1 MTDFFVGAIMVF
13 LAAFIVE
20 FVFLGLARIFGIYAV
35 VQERTARV
43 YMLFGKVIGILDEPG
58 LYFLP
63 GKLGPAAFVI
73 NFLGNCYVL
82 DLRLDQE
89 YLRSQ
94 PVNSEEG
101 APMGIGIWYEMWI
114 SDPVSYLFKN
124 TDPRGSLRANVSNA
138 TVRCLSNMKLAE
150 MLETRH
156 NMSQTVRAEVT
167 GKSQAWGYQLGSV
180 YIRKVH
186 FRDAGMIKQIEE
198 KVVNRLRQVTSA
210 IKPGGR
216 QPGERDHQFGGARSG
231 RGVRQG
237 RGHSPGHA
245 GASLAGDRPRAGGIG
260 SALRCA
266 GDAAHSRRHRALHFI
281 AWRTA
286 LPHSGELAGC
296 GRRLEAI
303 CRRVVKYR
311 CEEDSAGGAIRCT
324 GIGAAVRWRL
334 RFGALPPSQQQAD
347 AGERGCADHVG
358 HQAEE
363 RAHRLRTGR

>member
-1 MTDFFVGAIMVF
+1 
-13 LAAFIVE
+13 
-20 FVFLGLARIFGIYAV
+20 
-35 VQERTARV
+35 
-43 YMLFGKVIGILDEPG
+43 VIGILDEPG
-58 LYFLP
+58 VYFLP
-63 GKLGPAAFVI
+63 GKLGVAAFVV
-73 NFLGNCYVL
+73 NFLGSCRVL

-167 GKSQAWGYQLGSV
+167 AKSQDWGYQLGSV

-210 IKPGGR
+210 IKQAGAN
-216 QPGERDHQFGGARSG
+216 QVSVITSSAEREAAIEFAKAAAIRPATIGQALEEIAREPAVAEALFDVLATQRILSGGARFTLLPG
-231 RGVRQG
+231 GP
-237 RGHSPGHA
+237 HSRILADLLASDGAAKPRTAA
-245 GASLAGDRPRAGGIG
+245 GA
-260 SALRCA
+260 
-266 GDAAHSRRHRALHFI
+266 
-281 AWRTA
+281 
-286 LPHSGELAGC
+286 
-296 GRRLEAI
+296 
-303 CRRVVKYR
+303 
-311 CEEDSAGGAIRCT
+311 
-324 GIGAAVRWRL
+324 
-334 RFGALPPSQQQAD
+334 
-347 AGERGCADHVG
+347 
-358 HQAEE
+358 
-363 RAHRLRTGR
+363 